1 MPFNPINTQEEFDQA
16 IQDRLAREQKKYEG
30 FMSPEDVAKLK
41 ADYEDKLKKQPDYT
55 GYTSPAD
62 LKTLKD
68 NYESQITT
76 LTNERNALQ
85 LGNTRREIAG
95 KYGIPESFASRLKGT
110 TKEDIENDAKSLAEV
125 FKKQNTTVLPL
136 SGQDTSTGEKDK
148 TREYLRSIAQKY
160 E

>member
-1 MPFNPINTQEEFDQA
+1 MPFKAINTQEEFDQA

-41 ADYEDKLKKQPDYT
+41 ADYEDKLKDQPDYT

-62 LKTLKD
+62 LKTLKE

-85 LGNTRREIAG
+85 LGNTRREIAC

-110 TKEDIENDAKSLAEV
+110 NKEEIETDAKSLAEV

-136 SGQDTSTGEKDK
+136 SGQDTNTGEKDK

>member
-1 MPFNPINTQEEFDQA
+1 MPFKAINTQEEFDLA
-16 IQDRLAREQKKYEG
+16 IQDRLARENKKYEG
-30 FMSPEDVAKLK
+30 WTSPEDVAQIK
-41 ADYEDKLKKQPDYT
+41 ADYT
-55 GYTSPAD
+55 GYTSPTD
-62 LKTLKD
+62 LQTLKD
-68 NYESQITT
+68 NYETQITT

-85 LGNTRREIAG
+85 LGNTRREIAE

-110 TKEDIENDAKSLAEV
+110 TKEDIETDAKSLAEV

-136 SGQDTSTGEKDK
+136 SGQDTNTGEKNK

>member
-1 MPFNPINTQEEFDQA
+1 MPFKAINTQEEFDQA
-16 IQDRLAREQKKYEG
+16 IQDRLARENKKYEG
-30 FMSPEDVAKLK
+30 WTSPEDVAQIK
-41 ADYEDKLKKQPDYT
+41 ADYEDKLKNQPDYT
-55 GYTSPAD
+55 GYTSPTD
-62 LKTLKD
+62 LQTLKD
-68 NYESQITT
+68 NYETQITT

-85 LGNTRREIAG
+85 LGNTRRVIAG

-110 TKEDIENDAKSLAEV
+110 TKEDIENDAKSLADV

-136 SGQDTSTGEKDK
+136 SGQDTNTGEKDK